1 MLYCYS
7 FSAIKARSFEW
18 LTDGKSLIK
27 TKLNRSINS
36 VYFRVRSIKKKE
48 EHGIKCENTQ

>member
-36 VYFRVRSIKKKE
+36 VYFRVRSKTKKE

>member
-36 VYFRVRSIKKKE
+36 VYFRVRSITKKE